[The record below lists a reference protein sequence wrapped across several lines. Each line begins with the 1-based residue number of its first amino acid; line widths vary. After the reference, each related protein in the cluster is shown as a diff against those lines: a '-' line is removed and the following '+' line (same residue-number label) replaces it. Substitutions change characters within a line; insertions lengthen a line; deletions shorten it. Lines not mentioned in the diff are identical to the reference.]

1 MKTLTASF
9 FLLVALYSF
18 KVNAIVPS
26 IADGHAMYKTRQSA
40 IGDTTPS
47 VLGSQIIDF
56 SLKNV
61 DNATISLNQFKD
73 AKGFIIVFT
82 CNHCP
87 FAKLYSQRYND
98 LNKKYKPLG
107 VPLIAI
113 NSMDSLVYEE
123 ESFEAM
129 QEHARAEK
137 FNFPYLQDDSQCVGK
152 NFNAE
157 HTPQAYVIW
166 KEKDLWVIKYSGSID
181 DNGAHQKKAT
191 PFIALAVNALLKNKP
206 VTKPNTESFGC
217 RIFYRK

>member
-1 MKTLTASF
+1 MKFIKIAALLLFFNTLIPKA
-9 FLLVALYSF
+9 
-18 KVNAIVPS
+18 
-26 IADGHAMYKTRQSA
+26 AMGQQGTY
-40 IGDTTPS
+40 PS
-47 VLGSQIIDF
+47 VFGGQIVDF

-61 DNATISLNQFKD
+61 DNAAISLSQFKD

-98 LNKKYKPLG
+98 LNEKYKALG

-123 ESFEAM
+123 ESFDEM
-129 QEHARAEK
+129 QLKAQSEK
-137 FNFPYLQDDSQCVGK
+137 FNFPYLQDGSQCVGK

-166 KEKDLWVIKYSGSID
+166 KENDKWVIKYSGSVD
-181 DNGAHQKKAT
+181 DNGENPKKAT
-191 PFIALAVNALLKNKP
+191 PFIANAVNELLKNKAVSEP
-206 VTKPNTESFGC
+206 ITESFGC

>member
-1 MKTLTASF
+1 MKLIKIIPL
-9 FLLVALYSF
+9 FLLLITLFSF
-18 KVNAIVPS
+18 IEKKK
-26 IADGHAMYKTRQSA
+26 D
-40 IGDTTPS
+40 PS
-47 VLGSQIIDF
+47 VFGTEINDF

-61 DNATISLNQFKD
+61 DNTDISLSQFKE

-98 LNKKYKPLG
+98 LNEKYKALG

-123 ESFEAM
+123 ESFDKM
-129 QEHARAEK
+129 QLKAQSEK
-137 FNFPYLQDDSQCVGK
+137 FNFPYLQDGSQCVGK

-166 KEKDLWVIKYSGSID
+166 KENDKWVIKYSGSVD
-181 DNGAHQKKAT
+181 DNGENPKKAT
-191 PFIALAVNALLKNKP
+191 PFIANAVNELLKNKA
-206 VTKPNTESFGC
+206 VSKPITESFGC

>member
-1 MKTLTASF
+1 MSL
-9 FLLVALYSF
+9 FLLLITFFSF
-18 KVNAIVPS
+18 IEKKIP
-26 IADGHAMYKTRQSA
+26 
-40 IGDTTPS
+40 PS
-47 VLGSQIIDF
+47 VFGTEINDF

-61 DNATISLNQFKD
+61 DNADISLAQFKE

-98 LNKKYKPLG
+98 LNKKYQPLG

-123 ESFEAM
+123 ESFEKM
-129 QEHARAEK
+129 QEKAQSEK
-137 FNFPYLQDDSQCVGK
+137 FNFPYLQDGSQCVGK

-166 KEKDLWVIKYSGSID
+166 KENGNWVVKYSGSVD
-181 DNGAHQKKAT
+181 DNGEHPKKAT
-191 PFIALAVNALLKNKP
+191 PFIANAVNDLLQNKP
-206 VTKPNTESFGC
+206 VAKPNTESFGC

>member
-1 MKTLTASF
+1 MLKRTTLF
-9 FLLVALYSF
+9 FLLVSLYSF
-18 KVNAIVPS
+18 KVSPIVVRRTMHS
-26 IADGHAMYKTRQSA
+26 TRQST

-47 VLGSQIIDF
+47 VFGGQIADF

-61 DNATISLNQFKD
+61 DNLTISLIQFKN
-73 AKGFIIVFT
+73 AKGFIVVFT

-87 FAKLYSQRYND
+87 FAKLYSERYND
-98 LNKKYKPLG
+98 LNKKYLPLG

-123 ESFEAM
+123 ESFEKM
-129 QEHARAEK
+129 QEKAQSEK
-137 FNFPYLQDDSQCVGK
+137 FNFPYLQDSNQSVGK

-166 KEKDLWVIKYSGSID
+166 KENDSWVVKYSGSVD
-181 DNGAHQKKAT
+181 DDGEHPKLAT
-191 PFIALAVNALLKNKP
+191 PFIALAVDDLLQNKT
-206 VTKPNTESFGC
+206 VAKPNTESFGC

>member
-1 MKTLTASF
+1 MKFIKIAA
-9 FLLVALYSF
+9 LLLLFNALIQ
-18 KVNAIVPS
+18 KA
-26 IADGHAMYKTRQSA
+26 AMGQQGTP
-40 IGDTTPS
+40 PS
-47 VLGSQIIDF
+47 VFGGQIVDF

-61 DNATISLNQFKD
+61 DNVAISLSQFKD

-87 FAKLYSQRYND
+87 FAKLYSERYND
-98 LNKKYKPLG
+98 LNTKYQPLG

-123 ESFEAM
+123 ESFEKM
-129 QEHARAEK
+129 QEKAQSEK
-137 FNFPYLQDDSQCVGK
+137 FNFPYLQDGSQCVGK

-166 KEKDLWVIKYSGSID
+166 QENGLWVVKYSGSVD
-181 DNGAHQKKAT
+181 DNGAHPKKAT
-191 PFIALAVNALLKNKP
+191 PFIALAVNDLLQNKP

>member
-1 MKTLTASF
+1 MKFIKVTSL
-9 FLLVALYSF
+9 FLLFNALIP
-18 KVNAIVPS
+18 KLAT
-26 IADGHAMYKTRQSA
+26 AQSL
-40 IGDTTPS
+40 TPS
-47 VLGSQIIDF
+47 VFGGQIADF

-61 DNATISLNQFKD
+61 DNLVVSLSQFKN
-73 AKGFIIVFT
+73 AKGFIVVFT

-98 LNKKYKPLG
+98 LNKKYQPLG

-123 ESFEAM
+123 ESFEKMREKA
-129 QEHARAEK
+129 QSEK
-137 FNFPYLQDDSQCVGK
+137 FNFPYLQDADQSVGK

-166 KEKDLWVIKYSGSID
+166 QENGSWVVKYSGSVD
-181 DNGAHQKKAT
+181 DDGANPKLAT
-191 PFIALAVNALLKNKP
+191 PFIALAVNDLLQNKP